1 MQNLAKETEH
11 PQPCIE
17 YGRILAEGERVYTV
31 LTLFGDVVSEQ
42 AVSCLVKPRKGDTV
56 LLSMDTTGNCFI
68 LSVLKREACEKTTTE
83 LVFNGQVNMHI
94 KDGGLSLTSDKDMNL
109 ASREGLAFAS
119 QEISIHA
126 EKGKAAIE
134 RLSFV
139 GKIFKSQVKQI
150 KAVAHSVENIFHR
163 LTQRLENTFRFVEDH
178 EEIQSRS
185 TRYLV
190 EDTLTMHSKNAVHM
204 AEEIVTINAEQVHLG

>member
-11 PQPCIE
+11 PQPCLE
-17 YGRILAEGERVYTV
+17 YGRILAEGENAYMV
-31 LTLFGDVVSEQ
+31 LTSFGNVMSEQ
-42 AVSCLVKPRKGDTV
+42 AVSCLVKPRTGDTV

-68 LSVLKREACEKTTTE
+68 LSVLKREACEKARTE
-83 LVFNGQVNMHI
+83 LVFHGQVNMHI
-94 KDGGLSLTSDKDMNL
+94 KDGGLSLTSDKDMSL

-139 GKIFKSQVKQI
+139 GKVFRSQVKQI
-150 KAVAHSVENIFHR
+150 NVVAHSVENIFRR
-163 LTQRLENTFRFVEDH
+163 LTQRLDDSFRFVKEHD
-178 EEIQSRS
+178 EVQSKS

-190 EDTLTMHSKNAVHM
+190 ENTLTMHSKNAVHM